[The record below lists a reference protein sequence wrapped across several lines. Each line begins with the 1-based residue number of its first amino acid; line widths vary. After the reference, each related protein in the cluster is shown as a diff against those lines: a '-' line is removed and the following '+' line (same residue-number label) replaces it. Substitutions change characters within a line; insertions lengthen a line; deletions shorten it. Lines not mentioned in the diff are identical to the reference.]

1 MSDNRSFGHFSR
13 LSPWQ
18 LVELALLAAAA
29 LVLLASFV
37 CFAVELF
44 HYLSK

>member
-1 MSDNRSFGHFSR
+1 MNRSFGHFSR

-29 LVLLASFV
+29 WVILLSFV
-37 CFAVELF
+37 GFAVELF
-44 HYLSK
+44 HYFSN

>member
-1 MSDNRSFGHFSR
+1 MNRSFGHFSR

-18 LVELALLAAAA
+18 LVELLLMSAAAW
-29 LVLLASFV
+29 VLLASFV

-44 HYLSK
+44 QYLSN